1 MPGMESHVALN
12 PGTWPLSMHLA
23 PLFELH
29 SSLTGWFLGSVQKGK
44 TDQGGFRKGKDQA
57 DKRVKSGMGGELLC
71 VTTEGP
77 AGAGLAMTGD

>member
-57 DKRVKSGMGGELLC
+57 DKRVKSGMGGGVALRYHRGSRRSG
-71 VTTEGP
+71 TRN
-77 AGAGLAMTGD
+77 DR